1 MASSSDPARPI
12 ESDKPLVDP
21 ALSKILALLGQVV
34 APSALLTALLFYFGW
49 SYTNALASEFG
60 IDPSVLVFNTG
71 DYILRSI
78 SIASGSLSGLLI
90 GALAAIWAEL
100 LHQVAKGESMHTLF
114 RKYWA
119 DSSYMTTAEFGG
131 AVRELNAGK
140 IKGDWPKPG
149 ETLIIPGM
157 EGPIT
162 EKSIPEPKDFE
173 VRAIYLTGIM
183 AGSHNGLELIK
194 NLKARY
200 PSLADPTRDSRSRG
214 KTRLRLCG
222 RGPRST
228 AAFHGAPDHPGT
240 P

>member
-1 MASSSDPARPI
+1 MRRVGPLGFILIAVLALTVVSIAIVQWPKAAVAETRAKAAAPSKPAAPPASTPAA
-12 ESDKPLVDP
+12 PLV
-21 ALSKILALLGQVV
+21 
-34 APSALLTALLFYFGW
+34 APPGT
-49 SYTNALASEFG
+49 
-60 IDPSVLVFNTG
+60 V
-71 DYILRSI
+71 
-78 SIASGSLSGLLI
+78 
-90 GALAAIWAEL
+90 

-194 NLKARY
+194 RW
-200 PSLADPTRDSRSRG
+200 
-214 KTRLRLCG
+214 
-222 RGPRST
+222 
-228 AAFHGAPDHPGT
+228 
-240 P
+240 